1 MPRVTAKWRPT
12 LLHVLG
18 GVLGAVLAAPLLG
31 FIAIGLLRDAMG
43 FRQSVVLVSCVVLLI
58 TCILGYVL
66 WRVMLRPMV
75 DLENKALSLR
85 NGDASALSP
94 LEHYGTRE
102 LGDLGQ
108 SVLDMANTLINREAT
123 IRTYTDHV
131 THELKSP
138 LTAIKGAAELL
149 ASTPQISAEDAQL
162 AQTVL
167 EGTKRMERQLTDLR
181 RIAKSREPS
190 HRGRVQLAQLLPR
203 LSGEFPNIA
212 ITASGERTILPINAE
227 GLTIV
232 LHHLIDNAVGH
243 GAKTVKLAVSST
255 GSGVTLWIADDGSG
269 VSEGN
274 RRQIFDPFFTTRR
287 EVGGTGM
294 GLSIVQNLIEAH
306 DGRISLEQAQP
317 SAVFS
322 ITF

>member
-1 MPRVTAKWRPT
+1 
-12 LLHVLG
+12 VLA
-18 GVLGAVLAAPLLG
+18 AVLAAPLLG

-58 TCILGYVL
+58 TVVLGYVL
-66 WRVMLRPMV
+66 WRVLLRPII
-75 DLENKALSLR
+75 DLENKAQSLR

-94 LEHYGTRE
+94 LEQYGTRE

-108 SVLDMANTLINREAT
+108 SVLDMANTLITREAT

-149 ASTPQISAEDAQL
+149 ASTPQISPEDAQL

-167 EGTKRMERQLTDLR
+167 QGTKRMERQLTDLR

-190 HRGRVQLAQLLPR
+190 HRGQVQLAQLVPR
-203 LSGEFPNIA
+203 LAREFPD
-212 ITASGERTILPINAE
+212 ITVNVSGQGTTLPINAA

-232 LHHLIDNAVGH
+232 LHHLIDNARGH
-243 GAKTVKLAVSST
+243 GAKLVNLHVS
-255 GSGVTLWIADDGSG
+255 GSDSGASLKVSDDGSG
-269 VSEGN
+269 ISLGN
-274 RRQIFDPFFTTRR
+274 RHQIFDPFFTTRR

-306 DGRISLEQAQP
+306 GGSITLEQAQP
-317 SAVFS
+317 SAEFL